1 MFQRGTK
8 AIRCCFQLN
17 RGAHDANKCLITL
30 LCWQMR
36 MHKYVCKYLYNH
48 ILVNVQVSA
57 EHVYVPLFSL
67 AYLIDCMHVRENKEH
82 IPLLS
87 CQYSGIILTKVPV
100 NYFTSLCSSIKS
112 RGKSFGI
119 CFHYTEVSC
128 KRCHHSTT
136 SRGRRWGE
144 KKVQK
149 YIASA
154 CFNILGP

>member
-1 MFQRGTK
+1 
-8 AIRCCFQLN
+8 
-17 RGAHDANKCLITL
+17 
-30 LCWQMR
+30 MR

-87 CQYSGIILTKVPV
+87 CQYSGIILTKFLLTILLPSTALSKAQERALAFASITQKSPV
-100 NYFTSLCSSIKS
+100 RDAITPPPQGVGDG
-112 RGKSFGI
+112 GK
-119 CFHYTEVSC
+119 
-128 KRCHHSTT
+128 
-136 SRGRRWGE
+136 